1 MGSRDSSELNFTRKG
16 DRPLAKP
23 SKRIASTDSNSLPSP
38 NSRDIG
44 TLGEN
49 LVAEWLQQQG
59 WEILHRQ
66 WHCRWGEID
75 IIALG
80 TDEECEI
87 KETQEDSRLRMPKA
101 LPPWGGLG
109 GVGGGFPR
117 PNAQFPTLAFVEVKT
132 RRRGNWDADGMLAI
146 SAAKQAK
153 IWRTAEIFL
162 SNHPDLVNHSCRFD
176 VALVRC
182 EPIKPN
188 TQKILPS
195 TVPNSPLA
203 ITASYGVTLQQYI
216 RSAFSN

>member
-1 MGSRDSSELNFTRKG
+1 MGSHDSSELNLTRKR
-16 DRPLAKP
+16 DRP
-23 SKRIASTDSNSLPSP
+23 IASLTRSGEKASKSIATADANSPQP
-38 NSRDIG
+38 TNSRALG

-80 TDEECEI
+80 RDRESDINRSNENSPFPI
-87 KETQEDSRLRMPKA
+87 PHSR
-101 LPPWGGLG
+101 
-109 GVGGGFPR
+109 FPI
-117 PNAQFPTLAFVEVKT
+117 PHSQTLAFVEVKT
-132 RRRGNWDADGMLAI
+132 RRPGNWDAGGILAV

-153 IWRTAEIFL
+153 LWQTAEIFL
-162 SNHPDLVNHSCRFD
+162 SNRPDLANNSCRFD

-182 EPIKPN
+182 EPLRQN
-188 TQKILPS
+188 DRQILP
-195 TVPNSPLA
+195 PL
-203 ITASYGVTLQQYI
+203 TAANFQSAAGNYLLTLQEYI

>member
-1 MGSRDSSELNFTRKG
+1 MSGDSSELNFSRKR
-16 DRPLAKP
+16 DRLVV
-23 SKRIASTDSNSLPSP
+23 SNDSNSPPSP

-49 LVAEWLQQQG
+49 LVAEWLQKQG

-80 TDEECEI
+80 TDEDCQI
-87 KETQEDSRLRMPKA
+87 KETHQDSQ
-101 LPPWGGLG
+101 
-109 GVGGGFPR
+109 FPIPNSQFPI
-117 PNAQFPTLAFVEVKT
+117 PNAQFPIPDSPLPIPNSPFPTLVFVEVKT
-132 RRRGNWDADGMLAI
+132 RRRGNWDADGMLAVTV
-146 SAAKQAK
+146 AKQAK
-153 IWRTAEIFL
+153 LWQTAEIFL

-182 EPIKPN
+182 EPIGKKN
-188 TQKILPS
+188 HKILPS
-195 TVPNSPLA
+195 TAANSQVSL
-203 ITASYGVTLQQYI
+203 TDSNRFTLQQYI

>member
-1 MGSRDSSELNFTRKG
+1 MCSRDSSELNFTRKR
-16 DRPLAKP
+16 DR
-23 SKRIASTDSNSLPSP
+23 SIATANSNSPQSP
-38 NSRDIG
+38 NTRALG

-80 TDEECEI
+80 TDEESKINIGNENSRFPI
-87 KETQEDSRLRMPKA
+87 PDS
-101 LPPWGGLG
+101 
-109 GVGGGFPR
+109 
-117 PNAQFPTLAFVEVKT
+117 QTLAFVEVKT
-132 RRRGNWDADGMLAI
+132 RRPGNWDAGGMLAV

-153 IWRTAEIFL
+153 LWQTAEIFL
-162 SNHPDLVNHSCRFD
+162 SNRPDLANNSCRFD

-182 EPIKPN
+182 EPLRQKAKP
-188 TQKILPS
+188 ILTPL
-195 TVPNSPLA
+195 TGENSQSAAAEKYQL
-203 ITASYGVTLQQYI
+203 TLQEYI

>member
-1 MGSRDSSELNFTRKG
+1 MGSSDSSELNSTRKR
-16 DRPLAKP
+16 DRRLAT
-23 SKRIASTDSNSLPSP
+23 AHSNSPQSP

-80 TDEECEI
+80 RDEESEI
-87 KETQEDSRLRMPKA
+87 NRGNENSP
-101 LPPWGGLG
+101 
-109 GVGGGFPR
+109 FPI
-117 PNAQFPTLAFVEVKT
+117 PHSQTLAFVEVKT
-132 RRRGNWDADGMLAI
+132 RRPGNWDAGGMLAV
-146 SAAKQAK
+146 STTKQAK
-153 IWRTAEIFL
+153 LWQTAEIFL
-162 SNHPDLVNHSCRFD
+162 STRPDLANNSCRFD

-182 EPIKPN
+182 EPSRQN
-188 TQKILPS
+188 TKQILPPL
-195 TVPNSPLA
+195 TAANSQYALA
-203 ITASYGVTLQQYI
+203 GNYLLTLQEYI

>member
-1 MGSRDSSELNFTRKG
+1 MGSDDSSESNLTRKC
-16 DRPLAKP
+16 DRPLAQS
-23 SKRIASTDSNSLPSP
+23 SKKSATTDDKVPKSP
-38 NSRDIG
+38 NSRALG

-80 TDEECEI
+80 IDQ
-87 KETQEDSRLRMPKA
+87 ETETNRGNENSP
-101 LPPWGGLG
+101 
-109 GVGGGFPR
+109 FPISHC
-117 PNAQFPTLAFVEVKT
+117 PTLVFVEVKT
-132 RRRGNWDADGMLAI
+132 RSRGNWDAGGILAV

-153 IWRTAEIFL
+153 IWQTAEIFL
-162 SNHPDLVNHSCRFD
+162 SNHPDLANNSCRFD

-182 EPIKPN
+182 EPLR
-188 TQKILPS
+188 QKTKQILP
-195 TVPNSPLA
+195 PL
-203 ITASYGVTLQQYI
+203 TATKSQSAATENYLLTLQEYI

>member
-1 MGSRDSSELNFTRKG
+1 MIGDSSELNFTRKG
-16 DRPLAKP
+16 DRPV
-23 SKRIASTDSNSLPSP
+23 ASTDPNSPPSP

-44 TLGEN
+44 TFGEN

-87 KETQEDSRLRMPKA
+87 KETQEDSRLRMPNSR
-101 LPPWGGLG
+101 
-109 GVGGGFPR
+109 FPI
-117 PNAQFPTLAFVEVKT
+117 PDSPFPTLVFVEVKT
-132 RRRGNWDADGMLAI
+132 RRRGNWDADGMLAVTM
-146 SAAKQAK
+146 AKQAK
-153 IWRTAEIFL
+153 LWQTAEIFL

-182 EPIKPN
+182 EPIGQKN
-188 TQKILPS
+188 HKILPS
-195 TVPNSPLA
+195 TAANSQVSL
-203 ITASYGVTLQQYI
+203 TGSNRFTLQQYI

>member
-1 MGSRDSSELNFTRKG
+1 MSGDSSELNFTRKR
-16 DRPLAKP
+16 DRPV
-23 SKRIASTDSNSLPSP
+23 ASNNSNSPASP

-49 LVAEWLQQQG
+49 LVADWLQQQG

-87 KETQEDSRLRMPKA
+87 KETQEDSRLR
-101 LPPWGGLG
+101 
-109 GVGGGFPR
+109 R
-117 PNAQFPTLAFVEVKT
+117 PNARFPIPDSPFPTLVFVEVKT
-132 RRRGNWDADGMLAI
+132 RRRGNWDADGMLAVTV
-146 SAAKQAK
+146 AKQAK
-153 IWRTAEIFL
+153 LWQTAEIFL

-182 EPIKPN
+182 EPIGKKN
-188 TQKILPS
+188 HKILPS
-195 TVPNSPLA
+195 TAANSQVSL
-203 ITASYGVTLQQYI
+203 TDSNRFTLQQYI

>member
-1 MGSRDSSELNFTRKG
+1 MSGDSSELNLTRKG
-16 DRPLAKP
+16 DRPV
-23 SKRIASTDSNSLPSP
+23 ASNDSNSPSTP

-44 TLGEN
+44 TFGEN

-87 KETQEDSRLRMPKA
+87 QEDSRLRMP
-101 LPPWGGLG
+101 
-109 GVGGGFPR
+109 
-117 PNAQFPTLAFVEVKT
+117 NAQFPIPNSPFPTLVFVEVKT
-132 RRRGNWDADGMLAI
+132 RRRGNWDADGMLAVTV
-146 SAAKQAK
+146 AKQAK
-153 IWRTAEIFL
+153 LWQTAEIFL

-182 EPIKPN
+182 EPIGLKSH
-188 TQKILPS
+188 KILPS
-195 TVPNSPLA
+195 TAANSQVLL
-203 ITASYGVTLQQYI
+203 IGSNRFTLQQYI